1 MEIKGL
7 VDYEFLFD
15 LELRNPHTDEPL
27 GIKMKIRSAGSEPSK
42 AILRKHTDKNLERR
56 IKGRMPKADQMEL
69 EELERVASYIHSWD
83 WGDNTYKGEIPVF
96 SMKKAVSIL
105 EEVGWIFGQV
115 KEAAENVTN
124 FSPPSE
130 TSSAATSM

>member
-15 LELRNPHTDEPL
+15 LEIRNPHTDEPL

-42 AILRKHTDKNLERR
+42 VILRKHTDKNLERR
-56 IKGRMPKADQMEL
+56 IKGRMPKADQMEI

-83 WGDNTYKGEIPVF
+83 WGDNTYQGTVPEF
-96 SMKKAVSIL
+96 SMKRAVVIL
-105 EEVGWIFGQV
+105 GEIGWMFGQI

-124 FSPPSE
+124 FSPPSV
-130 TSSAATSM
+130 TNSAATSM

>member
-7 VDYEFLFD
+7 VDYEFLYD

-27 GIKMKIRSAGSEPSK
+27 GIKMKLRSSGSETAK

-56 IKGRMPKADQMEL
+56 IKGRMPKADQMET
-69 EELERVASYIHSWD
+69 EELERVASYIASWD
-83 WGDNTYKGEIPVF
+83 WGENTYKGESPVL

-105 EEVGWIFGQV
+105 EGEGWMFGQI

-124 FSPPSE
+124 FSPTSE
-130 TSSAATSM
+130 TNSAGTSM

>member
-1 MEIKGL
+1 MEIKGI
-7 VDYEFLFD
+7 VDYEFLYD

-42 AILRKHTDKNLERR
+42 LILRKHTDRNLERR

-83 WGDNTYKGEIPVF
+83 WGDHTYKGEIPVLT
-96 SMKKAVSIL
+96 MKKAVAIL
-105 EEVGWIFGQV
+105 EAEGWIFGQI

-124 FSPPSE
+124 FSHTSE
-130 TSSAATSM
+130 TNSHATLT